1 MEVLRSGGDARQG
14 ERSQSLTVLG
24 CEERR
29 EFDGQESA
37 SQRHLQVALGRKGRT
52 RTGVIRQHGHAASF
66 DARTGRMLAKGK
78 NGFPRKQAGWIE
90 TWIEIHKD
98 ELSAAWEM
106 LRLGMTP
113 PEIAP
118 LAR

>member
-1 MEVLRSGGDARQG
+1 MESAKGDNVCKQERKSDNHHGGKRG
-14 ERSQSLTVLG
+14 YYGKVIIVPWYNS
-24 CEERR
+24 
-29 EFDGQESA
+29 FDGKEDHE
-37 SQRHLQVALGRKGRT
+37 RHKGAH
-52 RTGVIRQHGHAASF
+52 VHAWYQGHAASF

-78 NGFPRKQAGWIE
+78 NGFPRKQAGWIK
-90 TWIEIHKD
+90 TWIEIHQD